1 MREKLKT
8 ETSSVL
14 IDSPPEAWVWVKS
27 TLIGETPLPKVSAA
41 LGYREVVV
49 IHPETGKVR
58 ETVAV
63 STDAPAVP
71 NLDQ

>member
-1 MREKLKT
+1 VRKKLQP

-14 IDSPPEAWVWVKS
+14 IDSPPGAWVWAKS
-27 TLIGETPLPKVSAA
+27 TLIGETPLLNVSAA

-58 ETVAV
+58 ETVTV
-63 STDAPAVP
+63 STDATAVP